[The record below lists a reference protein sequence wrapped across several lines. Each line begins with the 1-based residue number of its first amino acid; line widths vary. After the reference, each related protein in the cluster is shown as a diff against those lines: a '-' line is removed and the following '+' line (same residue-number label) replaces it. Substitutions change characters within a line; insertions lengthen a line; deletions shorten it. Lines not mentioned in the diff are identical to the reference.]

1 MLLQLIA
8 LLLLVAASGRA
19 VGGDAP
25 DLRTEGKAII
35 HNFGCIAC
43 HEISDQE
50 TTVRQ
55 DAPNLTFE
63 GEIVR
68 RDWLFAFLKSPR
80 FIRPAIKARMPDF
93 RLTDREAL
101 AITEYLGSL
110 TEPGPLVGEEF
121 RNPKKPQSQEVEA
134 AKKLTSPDYFNCFN
148 CHIRGDDKPAGEPTD
163 WAPDLTRI
171 VSRINPTFIFKWL
184 QNPPK
189 YRPGTKMP
197 AIFPD
202 KDSGPEDILGGDV
215 VKQTAVLRDYLFSIG
230 KPETFQAYAEAKT
243 KYPDIKPAEGRA
255 LVLQLN
261 CVGCH
266 EFAVLPEGK
275 KIGPNLTYQ
284 GSRVQKEW
292 LIAFLGAPHTIKP
305 EYALMGSPARMPT
318 FHFTETEL
326 AAVAEYIAQELVDS
340 NLPQSETDPSLAEKG
355 QSLFREKRCNNC
367 HRIGASPGGIG
378 PELTNAG
385 KRLRPAWTV
394 NFIQRPSHFLDTR
407 MPNLQVSADE
417 AKALASY
424 ILGPKP

>member
-1 MLLQLIA
+1 MLLPLIA
-8 LLLLVAASGRA
+8 LLLVAASGRA
-19 VGGDAP
+19 AAGDAP
-25 DLRTEGKAII
+25 DMRAEGKAII

-43 HEISDQE
+43 HEISGQE

-68 RDWLFAFLKSPR
+68 PDWLFAFLKLPR
-80 FIRPAIKARMPDF
+80 SIRPAIKARMPDF
-93 RLTDREAL
+93 RLTDKEAL
-101 AITEYLGSL
+101 AITEYLTAL
-110 TEPGPLVGEEF
+110 TDSDSPVAEEL
-121 RNPKKPQSQEVEA
+121 RRPKTPQPEEIEA

-148 CHIRGDDKPAGEPTD
+148 CHIRGSQKPAGEPTD
-163 WAPDLTRI
+163 WAPDLYRI
-171 VSRINPTFIFKWL
+171 PSRINPGFIYKWL

-202 KDSGPEDILGGDV
+202 QDSGPDDILGGDE
-215 VKQTAVLRDYLFSIG
+215 VKQTTALRNYLFSIG
-230 KPETFQAYAEAKT
+230 TPENFPDYAEVKK
-243 KYPDIKPAEGRA
+243 KYPDIKAAEGRT

-266 EFAVLPEGK
+266 EFAVLPERK

-292 LIAFLGAPHTIKP
+292 LVAFLGAPRTIKP

-318 FHFTETEL
+318 FHFTEREL
-326 AAVAEYIAQELVDS
+326 AAVVEYITQELVDPQ
-340 NLPQSETDPSLAEKG
+340 LPQVDIDPNLAGRG
-355 QSLFREKRCNNC
+355 QELFREKRCNNC

-378 PELTNAG
+378 PELTQAG
-385 KRLRPAWTV
+385 KRLRPAWTI

-407 MPNLQVSADE
+407 MPNLQVSAEE

-424 ILGPKP
+424 ILGAKP